1 MVHETTFFI
10 RDIAEPFMRLLI
22 IDRSFWM
29 RRLWIIEVEEE
40 NEKTN
45 TREKKETGRRQL
57 KKKIKFFYQSNT
69 KK

>member
-1 MVHETTFFI
+1 
-10 RDIAEPFMRLLI
+10 MRLLI